1 MVPGAPARSLTPLG
15 GGGGVPGPVVARPG
29 AEAGT
34 PEARVSEERAV
45 GPMGSTVEVERVTVG
60 ATPLS
65 PRRVEEVPGSDG
77 DQLALVDTEA
87 ALLPPPPPL
96 QRRRTVSK
104 RLHPRSRQTLLV
116 GDPPLAPR
124 KALKVNVSSSA
135 HQAAEAQAGV
145 RRGAASGEAVSEEAA
160 AQEQGAE
167 AAAERVEEEAAQ
179 EQGAEAAAK
188 EAGASAIAEATEGE
202 AGAPK
207 TSDVRAVD
215 AEAIKV
221 EMAEARALGSV
232 ETEAMEVETG
242 QILAPPLVQTI
253 SSDDSS
259 RGKEAA
265 DVEAASTAE
274 QPVPDPAEGSSALVR
289 LRPEPRGWNFPRVFW
304 RNRADPEGEPVFAL
318 EDTAEGWHWDTLEQ
332 YRQLAVRSLQTA
344 MTIMGQDL
352 PGVTRIWRKR
362 PPRRLR
368 PPSRRKQR

>member
-1 MVPGAPARSLTPLG
+1 LSAPGLHADLG
-15 GGGGVPGPVVARPG
+15 SVF
-29 AEAGT
+29 
-34 PEARVSEERAV
+34 S
-45 GPMGSTVEVERVTVG
+45 S
-60 ATPLS
+60 S
-65 PRRVEEVPGSDG
+65 
-77 DQLALVDTEA
+77 
-87 ALLPPPPPL
+87 
-96 QRRRTVSK
+96 
-104 RLHPRSRQTLLV
+104 QTLLV
-116 GDPPLAPR
+116 EDPPLAPR

-160 AQEQGAE
+160 AQEKGAE
-167 AAAERVEEEAAQ
+167 AAAGRVEEE
-179 EQGAEAAAK
+179 EPMPHDVVGLGAK
-188 EAGASAIAEATEGE
+188 EAGASAIAGAIEGE

-215 AEAIKV
+215 AGAIEV
-221 EMAEARALGSV
+221 EVAEARAPGSV

-242 QILAPPLVQTI
+242 QILAPPLVRTI

-265 DVEAASTAE
+265 DVQAASTAE

-318 EDTAEGWHWDTLEQ
+318 EDTAEGGHWGTLEQ

-352 PGVTRIWRKR
+352 PGVTRVSTFLSRAALFS
-362 PPRRLR
+362 LR
-368 PPSRRKQR
+368 APSQFLTCVFCFASLGARDPIPWEIGVPAK